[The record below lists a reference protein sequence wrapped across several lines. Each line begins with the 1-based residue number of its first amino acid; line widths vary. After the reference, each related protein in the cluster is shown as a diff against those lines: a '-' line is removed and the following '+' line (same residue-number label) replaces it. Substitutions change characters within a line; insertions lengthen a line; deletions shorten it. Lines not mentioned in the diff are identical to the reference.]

1 MVSVRQRR
9 QKAACTDGALS
20 KQRRENNQG
29 TKPWLNRT
37 VLGIARDRGLWIRQ
51 AYRGFNC
58 FKNGR
63 SGQLR
68 RWAFYVFDVL
78 WSNGRDLTGK
88 TVLQRRDR
96 LEQIIAPVDGIQ
108 VVHREHGKYIFV
120 LAKE

>member
-1 MVSVRQRR
+1 MRQE
-9 QKAACTDGALS
+9 S
-20 KQRRENNQG
+20 
-29 TKPWLNRT
+29 P
-37 VLGIARDRGLWIRQ
+37 
-51 AYRGFNC
+51 GFNC

-108 VVHREHGKYIFV
+108 VVHREHGKDIFV
-120 LAKE
+120 LAKEKGLEGIIAKRKSSIYRPGKRSPNLEAGCRCPGTD